1 MSPCLPALCVTREK
15 AGLMWPEMV
24 DTADSVPEKK
34 PEELRMTEA
43 TRSGG
48 TSWGPGPGGSS
59 VCSDS
64 GPGGGLIH

>member
-1 MSPCLPALCVTREK
+1 MSPCLPTLVTLEK

-24 DTADSVPEKK
+24 DTAESVPEKK
-34 PEELRMTEA
+34 PEELRITEA

-48 TSWGPGPGGSS
+48 TSWDLGPGGSS

-64 GPGGGLIH
+64 DPGGGLIH